1 MSGAFCC
8 SPFFKT
14 ASLTELRTHYTGYTR
29 WPLSA
34 WDLPVSAP
42 FEILGLLMCITPLG
56 FYVGTGHLNLGLHV
70 FTESTLPTDPSPQS
84 GLSFLEGRELINFF
98 PFSYSN
104 LDI

>member
-14 ASLTELRTHYTGYTR
+14 ASLTELRTHYTGYAR

-56 FYVGTGHLNLGLHV
+56 FYVGTGHLNLGLHAC
-70 FTESTLPTDPSPQS
+70 TEAHYPLIPLPSLVLAFWKAES
-84 GLSFLEGRELINFF
+84 
-98 PFSYSN
+98 
-104 LDI
+104 